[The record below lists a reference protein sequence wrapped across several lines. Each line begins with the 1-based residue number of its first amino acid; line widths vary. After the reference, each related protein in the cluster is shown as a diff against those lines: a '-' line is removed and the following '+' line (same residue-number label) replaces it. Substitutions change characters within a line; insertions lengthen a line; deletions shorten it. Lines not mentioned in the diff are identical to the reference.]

1 MIEKNGS
8 FLLSCRLYDKW
19 WWFIKKIL
27 FDNRYQVKA
36 DINVRLLENLIV
48 IYFYIVSNRD
58 LNHLK
63 FNWKKCWELA

>member
-1 MIEKNGS
+1 MVVIH
-8 FLLSCRLYDKW
+8 
-19 WWFIKKIL
+19 KKIL

-63 FNWKKCWELA
+63 FN